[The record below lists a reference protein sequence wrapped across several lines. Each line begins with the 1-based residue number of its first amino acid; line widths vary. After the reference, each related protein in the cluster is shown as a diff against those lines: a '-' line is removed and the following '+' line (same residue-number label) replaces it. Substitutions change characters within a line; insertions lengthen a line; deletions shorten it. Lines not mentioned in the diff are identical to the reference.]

1 MSVERTAFYIQ
12 CFFSVDGNTWIGGR
26 NRNGTGFQWYDNKG
40 YHRDMIYADWA
51 LGQPSLP
58 DQNCV
63 QMSKKQ
69 NYKWDN
75 EFCHQE
81 RQFICKR
88 TT

>member
-1 MSVERTAFYIQ
+1 MSVGRTAFYIP

-40 YHRDMIYADWA
+40 YHRNMIYADWA

-81 RQFICKR
+81 IQFICKR